1 MTYTF
6 EIDPSRVL
14 GVAADASLE
23 QIRDAYR
30 ALTKKYHPDHGGDEW
45 AFRMVVRSY
54 EVLGRA
60 RVAHRAAADDPPPSA
75 GSTPRPGPSAPPP
88 GSEGFSDR
96 AGVRD
101 RLDDPTLLVDVDL
114 LLLRFEVEN
123 PYDLIAVPDSERN
136 LSCNLDIVWPSALA
150 DHVGSDALPVG
161 RSAEVAEAFET
172 SMLRARP
179 TSSRED
185 AGPDVFRGWLTYPSA
200 RRASDAFTLFR
211 QLLQE
216 RGLGVNQRIREII
229 IPRDAE

>member
-60 RVAHRAAADDPPPSA
+60 RVAHRAAAVDP
-75 GSTPRPGPSAPPP
+75 TPRPAPTPP
-88 GSEGFSDR
+88 DSEGFSDR

-114 LLLRFEVEN
+114 LLLRLEVEN

-136 LSCNLDIVWPSALA
+136 LSCNLDIVWPSSLA
-150 DHVGSDALPVG
+150 DHVAADALPAG
-161 RSAEVAEAFET
+161 RSAAVAEAFEAT
-172 SMLRARP
+172 MLRARP
-179 TSSRED
+179 TSSREE
-185 AGPDVFRGWLTYPSA
+185 AGPDAFRGWLTYPSA
-200 RRASDAFTLFR
+200 RRASEAFALFR
-211 QLLQE
+211 QLLRD
-216 RGLGVNQRIREII
+216 RGLGANQRIREII